1 MLGAL
6 SIQRLKTA
14 TTKNKNKGDWG
25 VHSSFHCGISKS
37 NSNPFILHLS
47 SARSTRTRRLRSRSM
62 RRRWWHRLIA
72 PSRNLTTLLPSPLSW
87 RNLELV
93 ISTTRL
99 PVHIWRYVQNQRE
112 IGTTF
117 GCLIKADSMFAPN
130 QWETALLCNDVSYW
144 LAASLESPLL
154 IFAYT
159 RLPNPVPTALGC
171 DFSSPQKL
179 WRLTIIW
186 LL

>member
-99 PVHIWRYVQNQRE
+99 PVHIWRYVQRTNVK
-112 IGTTF
+112 
-117 GCLIKADSMFAPN
+117 LAPH
-130 QWETALLCNDVSYW
+130 
-144 LAASLESPLL
+144 LAALSGL
-154 IFAYT
+154 I
-159 RLPNPVPTALGC
+159 LCL
-171 DFSSPQKL
+171 
-179 WRLTIIW
+179 RLTNERRRYFVMTSLIGW
-186 LL
+186 PQA